1 MCQGL
6 RSVAIVAK
14 VAIEK
19 RNNILNT
26 KTTIRIKS
34 SIWKTRATLYNI
46 WSVEPGVKQ
55 DTKKKDTNPRK

>member
-1 MCQGL
+1 MCQAL

-19 RNNILNT
+19 RKSIFNT

-34 SIWKTRATLYNI
+34 FSWKARATLYNI
-46 WSVEPGVKQ
+46 
-55 DTKKKDTNPRK
+55 